1 LQQAVEQWAGG
12 GHRVIH
18 VSRLSD
24 WIGRATVRCEP
35 RDRYGRTVA
44 SCFKGAEDLN
54 RWMVANGWAVAH
66 RKYSLDYVADEE
78 RAHRA
83 RLPLQRVDLLK
94 ANHYMFGS
102 MQISRG
108 CPFTCEFCDII
119 VTFGRRP
126 RVKTS
131 EQVLAELESF
141 RRIGLNTRRIKRL
154 STSVYDPPPWEML
167 LPGTLGER

>member
-66 RKYSLDYVADEE
+66 GKYSLDYVADEE

-83 RLPLQRVDLLK
+83 GLRLWSGSFEMPWDWRQQRQ
-94 ANHYMFGS
+94 H
-102 MQISRG
+102 R
-108 CPFTCEFCDII
+108 
-119 VTFGRRP
+119 
-126 RVKTS
+126 
-131 EQVLAELESF
+131 
-141 RRIGLNTRRIKRL
+141 
-154 STSVYDPPPWEML
+154 
-167 LPGTLGER
+167 

>member
-1 LQQAVEQWAGG
+1 MQQAVEQWAGG

-66 RKYSLDYVADEE
+66 RKYSLASPTRSEHTARDC
-78 RAHRA
+78 RHRA
-83 RLPLQRVDLLK
+83 
-94 ANHYMFGS
+94 S
-102 MQISRG
+102 
-108 CPFTCEFCDII
+108 TC
-119 VTFGRRP
+119 
-126 RVKTS
+126 
-131 EQVLAELESF
+131 
-141 RRIGLNTRRIKRL
+141 
-154 STSVYDPPPWEML
+154 
-167 LPGTLGER
+167 